1 MGRLRCQRVI
11 TGLACGDSHLITD
24 MISSYHKGLAIDQEN
39 APIWWMVFGHDPSRL
54 APSANQRGWPATRGA
69 DGSRG
74 PIGPIRGALPVGNGW
89 PGAAPP
95 GNSWPPIPT
104 PPWGR
109 GSRPS
114 RGPGAAGAAHPSSF
128 LPGVPSPALQ
138 QSDQPDRAPQVRVSP
153 AERRR
158 VHGRLHPLTGDG
170 LRPGELPEP
179 VGPVDPPEPGLAHPA
194 ERSPA
199 GRAARRPRPRPARAG
214 YCRRGRRVQRAE
226 RLPGGRRSGPGF
238 LCLGCCHGRRHPR
251 LLAARAH

>member
-1 MGRLRCQRVI
+1 MAGHPGGRW
-11 TGLACGDSHLITD
+11 
-24 MISSYHKGLAIDQEN
+24 ISGAYRTHSGS
-39 APIWWMVFGHDPSRL
+39 APGRQRL
-54 APSANQRGWPATRGA
+54 AGRRPARQQLA
-69 DGSRG
+69 AHSHPALGSRE
-74 PIGPIRGALPVGNGW
+74 PPV
-89 PGAAPP
+89 PR
-95 GNSWPPIPT
+95 
-104 PPWGR
+104 PWGR

-138 QSDQPDRAPQVRVSP
+138 QPDQPDRAPQVRVSP
-153 AERRR
+153 AERRQ

-199 GRAARRPRPRPARAG
+199 GRAARRPLPRPARAG
-214 YCRRGRRVQRAE
+214 YRRRGGRVQRAE

-251 LLAARAH
+251 LLAACAH